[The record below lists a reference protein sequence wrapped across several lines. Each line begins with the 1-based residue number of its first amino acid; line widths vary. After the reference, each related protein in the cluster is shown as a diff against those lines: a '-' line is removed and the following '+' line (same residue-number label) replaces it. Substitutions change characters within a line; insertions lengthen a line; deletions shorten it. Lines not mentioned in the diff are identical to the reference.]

1 MNRIQLAVAAT
12 LAVAVATLTGCSK
25 GDAQSA
31 QSAPPPPPVTVAQVV
46 ARATHDFS
54 DFTGHFEAVQHVEV
68 RPRVSGYVSEVRFI
82 DGGEVRQG
90 EVLFVIDPRPY
101 EATLK
106 QAQAQLAQARSAL
119 QLAKSEQERA
129 TKLIAAHAISREEQ
143 ESRDAGL
150 AQAQA
155 NVDAAQAAVDNA
167 GLDLS
172 FTRVTAPVTGV
183 VSRAAVTLGN
193 LVTAGQ
199 SLLTTLVSADPIYV
213 AFDSDEQG
221 FLKYMNHGRSHTA
234 TTVSVGL
241 ANEDGFPHNG
251 QLAFVDNELD
261 AATGSMRARGRLDNH
276 DHRFTPGMFARVRLT
291 ASEEHPALLVNDSA
305 IGTDQAV
312 RYVLVVDKDNVVQY
326 RVVKTGAL
334 VDGLRV
340 INDGLTAG
348 ETVVVNGLQRV
359 RPGMPVTPQRVAMNE
374 DAARAG
380 GEAAL
385 VAGRL

>member
-12 LAVAVATLTGCSK
+12 VAIAVATLTGCSHA
-25 GDAQSA
+25 GAQTA
-31 QSAPPPPPVTVAQVV
+31 QGAPPPPPVTVAQVV
-46 ARATHDFS
+46 ARATHDFA

-68 RPRVSGYVSEVRFI
+68 RPRVSGYVSEVHFI

-90 EVLFVIDPRPY
+90 DVLFVIDPRPY
-101 EATLK
+101 EAAFK

-129 TKLIAAHAISREEQ
+129 AKLIAAHAISREEQ
-143 ESRDAGL
+143 ESRDAGQ

-183 VSRAAVTLGN
+183 VSRAAVTTGN

-199 SLLTTLVSADPIYV
+199 SLLTTLVSVDPIYV

-221 FLKYMNHGRSHTA
+221 FLKYMNHGRNHTA

-276 DHRFTPGMFARVRLT
+276 DRHFTPGMFARVRLT

-340 INDGLTAG
+340 VDDGLTAG

-374 DAARAG
+374 DAARTG
-380 GEAAL
+380 GATALAASGL
-385 VAGRL
+385 